1 MAGREGVGVSIEV
14 CGTGVETID
23 DVLALEV
30 GVGVRVGVGVAAEE
44 YGTGVETVDDVL
56 VLEEA
61 LDLRFP
67 ICSQRSEPR
76 SMTSHMVLGVTY
88 LSVFSPNLAC

>member
-1 MAGREGVGVSIEV
+1 MAGRDGVGVSTGV
-14 CGTGVETID
+14 CGTGVKTVD

-30 GVGVRVGVGVAAEE
+30 GVGVRVGVGATAEE

-56 VLEEA
+56 VLEA

-67 ICSQRSEPR
+67 ICSQ
-76 SMTSHMVLGVTY
+76 
-88 LSVFSPNLAC
+88 

>member
-23 DVLALEV
+23 DVLALE
-30 GVGVRVGVGVAAEE
+30 VGVGVAAEE